1 MKKTIFPLIVFSII
15 TTITFAQNTQKA
27 INELQNK
34 TQAKITINDS
44 YGIADF
50 VQFPLDN
57 ALKIKG
63 ATLQQKVVA
72 FLESNKAIFRMK
84 SVVDEFVFEK
94 SKTDEYGLKVITIN
108 QQYNGV
114 AVYDGKLR
122 FHFDREDRLT
132 AINGNYIPEIKLE
145 STANL
150 TTTEAEEKA
159 LKIIESQNLG
169 VSSIK
174 LKIKKSKLYVFN
186 KGLAQDY
193 LEANYL
199 VYKIEVANDI
209 DVREFVFVDAHN
221 GQKVEQFT
229 GIAHAMDRIVYENN
243 TSNIVWQEGDVFP
256 GALTIWQQNE
266 VVASGHVYNFFKNAF
281 NYVSYDNADAQMK
294 TINNNP
300 SINCPNATWNGTT
313 VNYCDGTA
321 ADDVIAHEWGHAYTE
336 YTSGLIYAY
345 ESGAINESYSD
356 IWGETIDLLNGY
368 EDADDDNSLRTSCSS
383 SDRWRIGEDTTSFG
397 SGGAIRDMWDPT
409 CNGDPG
415 KVTDGQY
422 SCGTGDFG
430 GVHANSGIPNH
441 AYALLVDGGSYNGQT
456 ISGLGFT
463 KTAHVFW
470 RAQNQY
476 LTATSNF
483 LDLANALE
491 AACTDLIGVNLNGLS
506 TISTP
511 AGSSGEILTAADL
524 ANVTRAILAVEL
536 KIKNNCGYTSLLEPI
551 TDLCVASTSNPIYVE
566 TWENGL
572 GNWTLE
578 QLPVNSSTWDA
589 RDWVIENN
597 LPDGKEGNAIFATAP
612 IIGNCSTD
620 LENGIIRLQSP
631 IISIPTHGT
640 GRFDM
645 AFTHY
650 IATERRWDGGN
661 IKISINGGAW
671 TLIPTTAFLENG
683 YNISLATTGND
694 NPMAGESVFSG
705 DDEGSNAGSWGTSV
719 VDLSVIGVGALDTIQ
734 LRWEMGTDGCNGNI
748 GWYVDDITIY
758 NCTEEALSVDELN
771 INDIITVYP
780 NPSNGIF
787 TLSNTNNT
795 KLIKADIYDVT
806 GRFIKTIKL
815 ANNQNII
822 IDMSNV
828 SSGMYFLNVITENS
842 KGVIKLI
849 KQ

>member
-1 MKKTIFPLIVFSII
+1 MKKAIFPLIVLI

-34 TQAKITINDS
+34 TQAKVTINNS

-50 VQFPLDN
+50 VQLPLN
-57 ALKIKG
+57 KALEIKG

-72 FLESNKAIFRMK
+72 FLESNKAIFNIK
-84 SVVDEFVFEK
+84 SIADEFVFEK
-94 SKTDEYGLKVITIN
+94 SKIDEYGLKVLTIK

-114 AVYDGKLR
+114 TVYDGKLR
-122 FHFDREDRLT
+122 FHFDKTDRLT
-132 AINGNYIPEIKLE
+132 AINGNYIPEIKLDA
-145 STANL
+145 TVNL
-150 TTTEAEEKA
+150 TTIDAEEKA
-159 LKIIESQNLG
+159 LKIIEDQNLG
-169 VSSIK
+169 VSGIK
-174 LKIKKSKLYVFN
+174 LKIKNNDLFVFN

-199 VYKIEVANDI
+199 VYKIEVANDV
-209 DVREFVFVDAHN
+209 DVREFIFIDAHD

-229 GIAHAMDRIVYENN
+229 GIAHAIDRIVYENN
-243 TSNIVWQEGDVFP
+243 TGNIVWQEGDTFP
-256 GALTIWQQNE
+256 GSLTIWQQNE

-281 NYVSYDNADAQMK
+281 NYVSYDDADAQMK

-300 SINCPNATWNGTT
+300 SINCPNANWNGTT

-321 ADDVIAHEWGHAYTE
+321 SDDVIAHEWGHAYTQH
-336 YTSGLIYAY
+336 TSGLIYAY

-368 EDADDDNSLRTSCSS
+368 EDAGENNAIRTSASCNSS
-383 SDRWRIGEDTTSFG
+383 NRWKVSEDATSF
-397 SGGAIRDMWDPT
+397 GGAIRDMWDPT

-422 SCGTGDFG
+422 RCGTGDSG
-430 GVHANSGIPNH
+430 GVHTNSGIPNH
-441 AYALLVDGGSYNGQT
+441 AYALLVDGGLYNGQT

-463 KTAHVFW
+463 KTAHIFW

-476 LTATSNF
+476 LTSTSNF

-491 AACTDLIGVNLNGLS
+491 ASCTDLIGVNLNGLS
-506 TISTP
+506 TGTP
-511 AGSSGEILTAADL
+511 AGPSGEILTAADL

-536 KIKNNCGYTSLLEPI
+536 KIKNNCGYMPLLGEI
-551 TDLCVASTSNPIYVE
+551 ADLCVASTSNPIYVE

-589 RDWVIENN
+589 RDWVIESN
-597 LPDGKEGNAIFATAP
+597 LPSGKVGSAIFATAP
-612 IIGNCSTD
+612 IIGDCTTD
-620 LENGIIRLQSP
+620 FENGIMRLQSP
-631 IISIPTHGT
+631 TINIPPYST

-661 IKISINGGAW
+661 IKISINGGTW
-671 TLIPTTAFLENG
+671 TLIPTSAFLENG
-683 YNISLATTGND
+683 YNTSLATNGND
-694 NPMAGESVFSG
+694 NPMAGESAFTG

-758 NCTEEALSVDELN
+758 NCAEAALSTEALD
-771 INDIITVYP
+771 INDIIKVYP
-780 NPSNGIF
+780 NPSNGMF

-806 GRFIKTIKL
+806 GRFIKTVKL
-815 ANNQNII
+815 LNNQNTI
-822 IDMSNV
+822 IDMSNA
-828 SSGMYFLNVITENS
+828 SSGMYFLNVITEKS